1 MLKFA
6 AFVLSILSL
15 PEAFTTAVPEKLV
28 KSLGFGFSFFSEN
41 VELACLDG
49 KMLTKYIFLK
59 GIECQKNFK

>member
-28 KSLGFGFSFFSEN
+28 KSLGFGFSFF
-41 VELACLDG
+41 L
-49 KMLTKYIFLK
+49 
-59 GIECQKNFK
+59 